1 MHLMGSRAC
10 FYQQNSQRDEVTS
23 SFLSST
29 HPLLSIKKYFL
40 SVILLNKYVFYLYTT
55 ASLLI
60 VNSQLQNMFPFLPS
74 STDQTCIF
82 CNLWP
87 ISDFLSILFSQ
98 IRFLYVKLLLSTLS
112 PTSLIGPESEDPS
125 PRLLCVLIRKDEL
138 KLGRINVFAGEAQ
151 ADIAAGDWR
160 KSWLYQQTRGLRW

>member
-1 MHLMGSRAC
+1 MLIVADSMILTLHSSYLLHNMIIEEMMVMPMHLMGSRAC

-40 SVILLNKYVFYLYTT
+40 SVILLNKYSGRYLYTT

-74 STDQTCIF
+74 NTDQTCIF

-87 ISDFLSILFSQ
+87 ISDFFSILFSE
-98 IRFLYVKLLLSTLS
+98 IRFLYIK
-112 PTSLIGPESEDPS
+112 
-125 PRLLCVLIRKDEL
+125 
-138 KLGRINVFAGEAQ
+138 
-151 ADIAAGDWR
+151 
-160 KSWLYQQTRGLRW
+160 